1 MTLNL
6 NLFKRLIFNKMIQ
19 RLRAWVK
26 QFLSGFDKI
35 HNLIRNEDDMFSFI
49 NRRQ

>member
-6 NLFKRLIFNKMIQ
+6 NLFKCLMFNGIIQ
-19 RLRAWVK
+19 RLRTWGK

-35 HNLIRNEDDMFSFI
+35 HNLIRNEDEMFSFI

>member
-6 NLFKRLIFNKMIQ
+6 NLFKRLIFNGMIE

-26 QFLSGFDKI
+26 QFLSVVEKN
-35 HNLIRNEDDMFSFI
+35 HNLIRNEDEMFSFI

>member
-6 NLFKRLIFNKMIQ
+6 NLFKRLIFNGMIQ
-19 RLRAWVK
+19 KIRAQVR
-26 QFLSGFDKI
+26 QFLSDFEKI
-35 HNLIRNEDDMFSFI
+35 HNLIRNEDEMFSFI